1 MKSGINKFFIFFF
14 SLMLVSS
21 GFHGFLLAQSD
32 NSVSSTSNN
41 NFVPGELLIQLK
53 NSDKIYKIKYSDN
66 PNPEKLKEII
76 LDNSS
81 IARAEPNYRFKI
93 SYLPSDPLLGEQW
106 NLSKIKAPQAWD
118 IAKGGTNDVVIAV
131 LDTGV
136 DINHPDLKANIWI
149 NDKEILGNGIDDDR
163 NGYIDDYYGWD
174 FVRDEPGPQP
184 KFDEPYNAAAIHH
197 GTIVSGLI
205 AAIGDNNQGVAGIAW
220 KSKIM
225 ALRVLDS
232 EGNGSVDSVIRA
244 VNYAISQRANIINLS
259 FVGSNKS
266 DFLAQALKRAWQAG
280 LVIVAAAGNEA
291 TGQTEDL
298 DQVPAYP
305 ICLDSGDT
313 DNYIIGVTATDQNDQ
328 KGSYSNYGSR
338 CIDISAPGS
347 RVYGLMDYNPSMGDD
362 FKEYYGGYWS
372 GTSVAVP
379 LVSGAAALLKAVNP
393 LISNVQI
400 RNILMAQADNIDLL
414 NVNYTGKLGAGRL
427 NVYRAVDYVYSQLL
441 NLPQPRYVVTA
452 AGSGGGPHIKVLK
465 SNGIEVLGF
474 MAYDE
479 KFKGG
484 VKISTGDVDGDG
496 EDEIITLPA
505 SGNQSM
511 LKIFDSHG
519 QLKNQ
524 FSIIN
529 KEDKFKGGNLTVADI
544 DGDNKAEILV
554 AAGSGSVPYIYVY
567 NFGGELELKFL
578 AYANNFL
585 GGFNVAVG
593 DIDKDGVKEIV
604 TAPQANGGPH
614 VRIFTPEGWVKYS
627 FFAFLKTFRGG
638 INLAVGDLNNDGQAE
653 IITTIASK
661 ASPFV
666 RVFNQF
672 GDLRVQYL
680 AYDRNFNKGVNI
692 AAGDL
697 NDDGLAEV
705 IVGPGFGGGPHI
717 RIFDYYG
724 DVKSQF
730 FAYPKNFLGGVSVA
744 TIKIKE

>member
-1 MKSGINKFFIFFF
+1 MNFGIKKFLIFFF
-14 SLMLVSS
+14 SLMLVSA
-21 GFHGFLLAQSD
+21 GFHGFLLAQSNNIANSPSDD
-32 NSVSSTSNN
+32 NYI
-41 NFVPGELLIQLK
+41 PGELLVQLK
-53 NSDKIYKIKYSDN
+53 DSNKIYKIKYPDN
-66 PNPEKLKEII
+66 PDLKELREII
-76 LDNSS
+76 LNNTS
-81 IARAEPNYRFKI
+81 IAKVEPNYLFKI
-93 SYLPSDPLLGEQW
+93 SYLPSDPLFGEQW
-106 NLSKIKAPQAWD
+106 NLSKIRAPQAWD
-118 IAKGGTNDVVIAV
+118 ITKGGANDVIIAI
-131 LDTGV
+131 LDAGV
-136 DINHPDLKANIWI
+136 DINHPDLRANIWT
-149 NDKEILGNGIDDDR
+149 NEKEIPGDGIDNDR

-174 FVRDEPGPQP
+174 FARDDPNPRP

-197 GTIVSGLI
+197 GTIVAGLV
-205 AAIGDNNQGVAGIAW
+205 AAVGDNNQGVAGVAW

-225 ALRVLDS
+225 ALKVLDS

-244 VNYAISQRANIINLS
+244 VNYAVSQRANIINLS

-266 DFLAQALKRAWQAG
+266 DFLVQALKRAWQAG

-305 ICLDSGDT
+305 ICLDADDSE
-313 DNYIIGVTATDQNDQ
+313 NYIIGVAATDQNDQ
-328 KGSYSNYGSR
+328 KGGFSNYGSR

-347 RVYGLMDYNPSMGDD
+347 RVYGLMVYNQAIGDD

-372 GTSVAVP
+372 GTSVATP

-414 NVNYTGKLGAGRL
+414 NIDYAGKLGAGRL
-427 NVYRAVDYVYSQLL
+427 NVYRAVNYVYGQLL
-441 NLPQPRYVVTA
+441 NLPQPRYIVTA
-452 AGSGGGPHIKVLK
+452 AGPGGGPHVRILK
-465 SNGIEVLGF
+465 SNGIELSGF
-474 MAYDE
+474 MAYDN

-484 VKISTGDVDGDG
+484 VKVATGDVDGDG

-505 SGNQSM
+505 SGNHHL
-511 LKIFDSHG
+511 LKIFNYQG

-524 FSIIN
+524 FIVVN
-529 KEDKFKGGNLTVADI
+529 KDDKFKGGNLAVADI
-544 DGDNKAEILV
+544 DEDGKAEILV
-554 AAGSGSVPYIYVY
+554 AAGSGSAPYVYVY

-578 AYANNFL
+578 AYSKNFL

-593 DIDKDGVKEIV
+593 DVDKDGVKEIV
-604 TAPQANGGPH
+604 TAPQAGGGPH
-614 VRIFTPEGWVKYS
+614 VRIFTPEGWAKYS

-638 INLAVGDLNNDGQAE
+638 VNLAVGDLNNDGQAE
-653 IITTIASK
+653 IVTAIASK

-705 IVGPGFGGGPHI
+705 IAGPGFGGGPHI

-730 FAYPKNFLGGVSVA
+730 FAYSKNFLGGVYVS